1 MRLGGVPMSVSI
13 PPMLPAKASGISRRD
28 CENPAARHRLTTMGS
43 ISATVPVLLT
53 NAPTSEV
60 ASITSTK
67 SRVSLPPASPI
78 ILCPTRPASPVL
90 KMPSPTTNKP
100 AIMMTMGLAKPANA
114 SSGDKMPQST
124 SESAVHTATRSER
137 MRPLTNKMAE
147 RQRIIIVTVMFLIR
161 LRGFGMQ
168 S

>member
-1 MRLGGVPMSVSI
+1 MGLGGVPMSVSM

-28 CENPAARHRLTTMGS
+28 CEKPPERHRLTTIGS

-53 NAPTSEV
+53 KAPTNDV
-60 ASITSTK
+60 ASITSTN

-78 ILCPTRPASPVL
+78 ILRPARPASPVL
-90 KMPSPTTNKP
+90 KMPSPTTNSP

-147 RQRIIIVTVMFLIR
+147 RQRIMIVTVMFQIKE
-161 LRGFGMQ
+161 RGL
-168 S
+168 